1 MENQLQEIG
10 LTEQESKVYLQL
22 LKEKYQEASKIS
34 KLTKINRSVT
44 YSVLN
49 SLIQKGLTSYV
60 IRNNIKYFIAADPKT
75 LIDFLKDKEKILQN
89 ILPKLS
95 NIIPTEK
102 ENISVELYQGTKGG
116 ITVLKDIIRTGKDY
130 VVLGEDGTFNQ
141 FIYAKQFLRQLKEK
155 KIKERIL
162 AKEGTKILKTKKS
175 EVRYLPKEFQIPTI
189 TTIYGN
195 KIAIAIFTEPFYTI
209 LIKSKDLAD
218 SYRSFFE
225 ILWKISKKQ

>member
-116 ITVLKDIIRTGKDY
+116 ITYKG
-130 VVLGEDGTFNQ
+130 
-141 FIYAKQFLRQLKEK
+141 
-155 KIKERIL
+155 
-162 AKEGTKILKTKKS
+162 
-175 EVRYLPKEFQIPTI
+175 
-189 TTIYGN
+189 YG
-195 KIAIAIFTEPFYTI
+195 
-209 LIKSKDLAD
+209 
-218 SYRSFFE
+218 
-225 ILWKISKKQ
+225 

>member
-1 MENQLQEIG
+1 M
-10 LTEQESKVYLQL
+10 
-22 LKEKYQEASKIS
+22 
-34 KLTKINRSVT
+34 
-44 YSVLN
+44 
-49 SLIQKGLTSYV
+49 
-60 IRNNIKYFIAADPKT
+60 AADPKT
-75 LIDFLKDKEKILQN
+75 LIDFLKDKEKALQKL
-89 ILPKLS
+89 LPKLLE
-95 NIIPTEK
+95 ITPTEK
-102 ENISVELYQGTKGG
+102 EKVSVELYQGTKGG

-141 FIYAKQFLRQLKEK
+141 LIYAKQFIRQLKEK

-218 SYRSFFE
+218 SYKSFFE